1 MSQLRFIDISSHQSV
16 EAAAM
21 AGVDGVIVKT
31 TQGTGYVNPKGDAQY
46 QLAKKSGKLL
56 GFYHYAGGGNPVAE
70 ANYFYENSKNYFKEA
85 VPFLD
90 WEQGENASWG
100 DTNWCRKF
108 VDRIHELTGVWCGI
122 YIQASSVAQVA
133 NLANTCPLWIAG
145 YPVNAPNWNVP
156 AFQYSTAP
164 WGTYTLWQFTGG
176 DLDRNVANVDAAGWK
191 KIANPAGGTTPTPVP
206 PKPTPVPPATSYST
220 GTKSLEQ
227 MATDTQ
233 NGLTG
238 AGDARKKNLGGFYTG
253 VQAIVNERSKTITGR
268 QCHDILAAE
277 TKTGK
282 YGDGD
287 ARKNRLGSYY
297 NEIQK
302 IINQGSGQTYVVKSG
317 DTLSGIGAKL
327 GVDWTAIASKNNIGA
342 PYQIFVGQTLKI

>member
-1 MSQLRFIDISSHQSV
+1 MSQLKFIDISSHQSV

-21 AGVDGVIVKT
+21 AGIDGVIVKT
-31 TQGTGYVNPKGDAQY
+31 TEGTGYVNPKGDAQY
-46 QLAKKSGKLL
+46 QLAKKAGRLL
-56 GFYHYAGGGNPVAE
+56 GFYHYASGGNPVAE

-90 WEQGENASWG
+90 WESGSNASWG
-100 DTNWCRKF
+100 DVNWCRKF

-122 YIQASSVAQVA
+122 YIQASSLAQVA

-156 AFQYSTAP
+156 TFQYSTAP
-164 WGTYTLWQFTGG
+164 WETYTLWQFTGG
-176 DLDRNVANVDAAGWK
+176 DLDRNVVNVDAAGWK
-191 KIANPAGGTTPTPVP
+191 KIANPTSDSKPDVKPDTN
-206 PKPTPVPPATSYST
+206 PKPTGYSP
-220 GTKSLEQ
+220 GSKSLEQ

-238 AGDARKKNLGGFYTG
+238 AGDARKTNLGGFYTG
-253 VQAIVNERSKTITGR
+253 VQAIVNERAKTITGR
-268 QCHDILAAE
+268 QCHDILVAE
-277 TKTGK
+277 TKAGK

-287 ARKNRLGSYY
+287 ARKSRLGSYY
-297 NEIQK
+297 NEIQN
-302 IINQGSGQTYVVKSG
+302 IINQGSGQTYIVKSG

-327 GVDWTAIASKNNIGA
+327 GVNWVSIADKNGIKA
-342 PYQIFVGQTLKI
+342 PYIITVGQTLKI